1 MAGKQHLV
9 MSAIGPD
16 QVGLV
21 EKISRFIREY
31 EASIEDSKMAV
42 FCGEFAIIM
51 LVTGSDESLK
61 SIESK
66 QSELGTSTGL
76 TVFTR
81 WPSERQYNEPMIPCR
96 LTASSLDHPGIVHRL
111 TSSLSQA
118 GINIESMET
127 KSYNAPMSA
136 APMFRFEALIAVP
149 GRINLPLLRMQM
161 QSIGEEENID
171 IELTVMREG

>member
-1 MAGKQHLV
+1 MSEKHHLV

-21 EKISRFIREY
+21 ERISRFIRER

-51 LVTGSDESLK
+51 LITGTSENLAQIDAK
-61 SIESK
+61 S
-66 QSELGTSTGL
+66 SELAQLTGL
-76 TVFTR
+76 TIFTR
-81 WPSERQYNEPMIPCR
+81 HPSEKKYQEPVIPCR

-111 TSSLSQA
+111 TNYLSQS

-127 KSYNAPMSA
+127 KSYSAPMSA
-136 APMFRFEALIAVP
+136 TPMFRFEAVIAVP
-149 GRINLPLLRMQM
+149 GRINLPLFRMDLQA
-161 QSIGEEENID
+161 IGEEENID
-171 IELTVMREG
+171 IDFNVMRE